1 MGHLPITNRPF
12 TPVFRTLPTTGAK
25 GQADG
30 ASCAYSMTLA

>member
-12 TPVFRTLPTTGAK
+12 APVFRTLPTGAK